1 MSSTF
6 AEAPDDAARLRVNRI
21 GVAWMLLATV
31 GFIANDAVTKTVL
44 VRVPIGQ
51 MIVVRGIM
59 AITLIALIA
68 WHRGALMGITGM
80 FRGWVGVRALFE
92 GLGTFLF
99 LAALIWL
106 PLANA
111 TAISMSSP
119 LFVAVLARIILGER
133 VDLRRWIAIGFG
145 FVGVL
150 LVIQPRPGGFNA
162 WAWLCVLATLVYAGR
177 DLLTRRIPAGMPSI
191 VVTLATASA
200 VAGLALVVLLVQG
213 WTPMIWSDV
222 GLLAFAAVCLSTG
235 YYAVIAATRH
245 AEMSVVV
252 PFRYAGLLW
261 ALVLGFVIWGDV
273 PNPLAWA
280 GIVLLLASG
289 LYMIHQQRRARPAPV
304 ATRESRFRRLRRG

>member
-304 ATRESRFRRLRRG
+304 AARESRFRRLRRG

>member
-289 LYMIHQQRRARPAPV
+289 LYMIHQQRRARPASV
-304 ATRESRFRRLRRG
+304 AARESRFRRLRRG